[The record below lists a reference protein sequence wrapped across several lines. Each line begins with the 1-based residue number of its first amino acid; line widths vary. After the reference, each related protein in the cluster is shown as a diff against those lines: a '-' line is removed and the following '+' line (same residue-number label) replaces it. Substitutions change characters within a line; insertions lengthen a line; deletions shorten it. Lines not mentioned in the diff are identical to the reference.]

1 MKETESE
8 SDGPHELLVFS
19 GYDLVVQKNQ
29 LKVRTTNYNKNW
41 MKYKR
46 RSELEGTNGH
56 VIVLDLIGTKPYR
69 LKILY
74 RTFKPPAE
82 YSIAEFLNIKLN

>member
-1 MKETESE
+1 
-8 SDGPHELLVFS
+8 
-19 GYDLVVQKNQ
+19 
-29 LKVRTTNYNKNW
+29 